1 MLDANLKAQLG
12 AYLERISN
20 PVEIVASL
28 DDTPA
33 SASLRELLE
42 DIAGSSSLV
51 DVIET
56 RGGPHRTPSFSVN
69 RPGAVNGP
77 RFAGL
82 PMGHEFT
89 SLVLALLQVGGY
101 PPKVDDAVLRQIRGI
116 GAPNGGAV
124 PPEGAQPARGGPAP
138 AEGEFEFEIYISLT
152 CHNCPDVVQAL
163 NLMAI
168 QNPRIRTTMID
179 GALFQDEVNERE
191 VMAVPTV
198 FLNGTRFGQ
207 GRMSLEE
214 ILAKIDTGAVKRDA
228 AKIDAKDPFDV
239 LIVGGGPAG
248 AASAVY
254 AARKGIRTGIASERF
269 GGQVLD
275 TLGIENFVSVKETEG
290 PRFALALEEH
300 VRHYDVDIMNLQ
312 RAKALVPG
320 RELIEVKLESG
331 ASLAAKTVV
340 ITTGARW
347 RNVNV
352 PGEQEYRNKGV
363 AYCPHCDGPLFK
375 GKRVAVIGG
384 GNSGV
389 EAAIDLAGIVAHVTL
404 IEFDSRLRADAV
416 LQRKL
421 ASLPNVTTLV
431 NAQTTEI
438 TGDSQRVDGL
448 LYRDRTSGEQQRID
462 LEGVFVQIGLVP
474 NTEWLKGTVELSRH
488 GEIIVDARGQTSVPG
503 VFAAGDATTVPF
515 KQIIIAAGDGAKAAL
530 GAFDHLIRSPVALQ

>member
-1 MLDANLKAQLG
+1 MLDTHLKTQLSG
-12 AYLERISN
+12 YLQRISR
-20 PVEIVASL
+20 PVEIVAAL
-28 DDTPA
+28 DETSP
-33 SASLRELLE
+33 SGEMRELLR
-42 DIAGSSSLV
+42 DIAEASPLV
-51 DVIET
+51 SVVEAPA
-56 RGGPHRTPSFSVN
+56 GPHRAPSFSVN
-69 RPGAVNGP
+69 RPGQSQGP

-101 PPKVDDAVLRQIRGI
+101 PPKVDESLLQQVRAL
-116 GAPNGGAV
+116 
-124 PPEGAQPARGGPAP
+124 EGD
-138 AEGEFEFEIYISLT
+138 FEFEVYVSLT

-179 GALFQDEVNERE
+179 GALFQDEVRERDIL
-191 VMAVPTV
+191 AVPTV
-198 FLNGTRFGQ
+198 FLNGTHFGQ
-207 GRMSLEE
+207 GRMTLEE
-214 ILAKIDTGAVKRDA
+214 IVAKIDTGATRREAEKIA
-228 AKIDAKDPFDV
+228 AKEPFDV

-248 AASAVY
+248 AAAAVY

-275 TLGIENFVSVKETEG
+275 TLGIENFISVQETEG
-290 PRFALALEEH
+290 PKFALALEQH
-300 VRHYDVDIMNLQ
+300 VRRYDVDIMNLQ
-312 RAKALVPG
+312 RAKTLVPAAD
-320 RELIEVKLESG
+320 LIEVRLESG
-331 ASLAAKTVV
+331 AALKARSV
-340 ITTGARW
+340 IVTTGARW
-347 RNVNV
+347 RTINV
-352 PGEQEYRNKGV
+352 PGEREYRNKGV

-404 IEFDSRLRADAV
+404 VEYDAQLRADAV

-421 ASLPNVTTLV
+421 ATVANVTTVV

-438 TGDSQRVDGL
+438 TGDGQRVNGL
-448 LYRDRTSGEQQRID
+448 VYKDRVSGEEKRVA

-474 NTEWLKGTVELSRH
+474 NTEWLKGALELSRH

-503 VFAAGDATTVPF
+503 VFAAGDATTTPF
-515 KQIIIAAGDGAKAAL
+515 KQIVIAAGDGAKAAL
-530 GAFDHLIRSPVALQ
+530 GAFDYLIRH